1 MPSDNIAAAMSTLQT
16 YALPTL
22 TGLMGTM
29 GFANGLYSFNSPLDA
44 DRVFG
49 ITPPKAVSS
58 SKELQTWQNAQTQ
71 ARGIRN
77 VTGGLAIMGI
87 TAFWQF
93 SSLCR
98 ASPIAGLTAK
108 RCLGVIFLTGSI
120 TGAVD
125 GMVITQFADGE
136 GTSGEAKELGKKTG
150 FGHIVMA
157 VPILAL
163 GVACFFV

>member
-1 MPSDNIAAAMSTLQT
+1 MPSDNFATTMSSIQT

-29 GFANGLYSFNSPLDA
+29 GFATGLLAFRDPVDA
-44 DRVFG
+44 DKLFG
-49 ITPPKAVSS
+49 ILYPKSASS
-58 SKELQTWQNAQTQ
+58 SKELQTWQKAQAQ
-71 ARGIRN
+71 ARSIRN
-77 VTGGLAIMGI
+77 VSGGLAIVGI

-93 SSLCR
+93 SALCR
-98 ASPIAGLTAK
+98 ASPIASLTAK
-108 RCLGVIFLTGSI
+108 RCLGIIFLTGSI

-125 GMVITQFADGE
+125 GMIITQFADGE
-136 GTSGEAKELGKKTG
+136 GTSGEAKEVGKKTG

-163 GVACFFV
+163 GVACVYL